1 MKKKNTAPNATYCG
15 KLKIGTEL
23 WDYTGRPEEIARLKK
38 MARKSNR
45 K

>member
-1 MKKKNTAPNATYCG
+1 MKTQSNNPHATYCG